1 MAALSLVHDG
11 FADLA
16 TAGLLPEEAR
26 AHWEAGVLALAQ
38 AAEHTRTGWPPSGS
52 PPGAREPAGDRPL
65 DPGPPSGAEWPAP
78 RPPARHRVPA

>member
-16 TAGLLPEEAR
+16 TAGLPPEEAR

-38 AAEHTRTGWPPSGS
+38 AAEHL
-52 PPGAREPAGDRPL
+52 DRL
-65 DPGPPSGAEWPAP
+65 AAERFASRGP
-78 RPPARHRVPA
+78 